1 MFLLTSFTPDDSDEC
16 RTHVPDSGRNQR
28 KDGRSRRSCRSRS
41 AAFRNGAPQPERT
54 GERRQ
59 TEVSTNGYL
68 YQIIAKRS
76 RRRRREVRSYLV
88 CACCTA
94 ALANRGLGERESSAR
109 QGRVAVTA
117 RDIPIVLVGWRGQ
130 VR

>member
-1 MFLLTSFTPDDSDEC
+1 MNVHAV
-16 RTHVPDSGRNQR
+16 RAVRVR
-28 KDGRSRRSCRSRS
+28 RRSGTARHSLNARVNAGKRKFPQTVTYTRLRNVRS
-41 AAFRNGAPQPERT
+41 AG
-54 GERRQ
+54 GRR
-59 TEVSTNGYL
+59 
-68 YQIIAKRS
+68 

-94 ALANRGLGERESSAR
+94 ALANRGLGERESAAR